1 MQFRYGFIVC
11 LALMLFEAQLVAQDH
26 IFLRNDEGTLEC
38 FIIEAN
44 DSLIVFRTLD
54 PNDKQEYEIAVS
66 EIYGYLL
73 ENPDMFQQVAAAQK
87 TMQLEFRHT
96 SKRRRPT
103 FREGNS
109 ILFKLNKDSLE
120 MPRPAKITDITQD
133 SIQLE
138 LRRKRVPERITY
150 GLNQIQS
157 FGYKTPLTEVIT
169 LVIAPVS
176 ALKDGSF
183 FLYRKLLPEDGW
195 VFAVKEGKEASR
207 LPLVRKY
214 PRRLKKVKL
223 PVQARLRGKRKVRE
237 E

>member
-1 MQFRYGFIVC
+1 MQINYGLIVC
-11 LALMLFEAQLVAQDH
+11 FALMLFAARLKAQDH

-38 FIIEAN
+38 FILEAN
-44 DSLIVFRTLD
+44 DSVIVFRTLD
-54 PNDKQEYEIAVS
+54 PSDRQEYEIAVS
-66 EIYGYLL
+66 EIYGFLL
-73 ENPDMFQQVAAAQK
+73 ENPDVLQQVSAPQK
-87 TMQLEFRHT
+87 TWQLEFNHP
-96 SKRRRPT
+96 SKKRRPT

-109 ILFKLNKDSLE
+109 ILFKLKTDTLE
-120 MPRPAKITDITQD
+120 MPRSAKITDIKQD

-138 LRRKRVPERITY
+138 LRRKRVPERITF

-176 ALKDGSF
+176 ALQDGSF

-195 VFAVKEGKEASR
+195 AYSLKEGREASK

-214 PRRLKKVKL
+214 PRRAKKVKL
-223 PVQARLRGKRKVRE
+223 PVQVRLRGKRKSKDD
-237 E
+237 